1 MQGMSVEQGYEAL
14 ANAIII
20 QAAKDFK
27 DKCKMFKKRPN
38 REEDIKAEADYKFF
52 FSEWFSVLTSVDGS
66 LIVREMQKE
75 VWKR

>member
-27 DKCKMFKKRPN
+27 DKCKMFKKNPK
-38 REEDIKAEADYKFF
+38 REQEIKKEALYKFF
-52 FSEWFSVLTSVDGS
+52 FSEMFEMLTTVDGKI
-66 LIVREMQKE
+66 IVEQIQKE